1 VVSLALRRGA
11 IPSPSSC
18 ARRPASSVVAE
29 RVGPAVDVECG
40 DCGEHFDLS
49 VRREY
54 AHRLA
59 GTSPKCMTCRRPATV
74 MSEDEREAFVAWW
87 LHESGPSVD
96 ELLEIAV
103 GLAVNRRTVTPRD
116 FP

>member
-1 VVSLALRRGA
+1 
-11 IPSPSSC
+11 
-18 ARRPASSVVAE
+18 
-29 RVGPAVDVECG
+29 
-40 DCGEHFDLS
+40 
-49 VRREY
+49 
-54 AHRLA
+54 
-59 GTSPKCMTCRRPATV
+59 